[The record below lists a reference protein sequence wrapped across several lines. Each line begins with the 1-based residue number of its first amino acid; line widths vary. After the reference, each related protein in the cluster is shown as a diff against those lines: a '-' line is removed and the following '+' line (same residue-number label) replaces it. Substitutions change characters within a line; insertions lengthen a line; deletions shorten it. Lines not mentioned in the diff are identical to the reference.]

1 MSSPN
6 EDHQPPR
13 PSAGAHADS
22 QPRLNEQTEDYHYLQ
37 DGTKEG
43 FLLVPADFDEYQ
55 EGQDPQRFFT
65 RAPQNYHP
73 LRKRYITA
81 LPGLEPCMA
90 SRHASVEPILT
101 LLSNAALKG
110 LRAETGSLGVVEDTA
125 GEEQVQAQMLPLS

>member
-1 MSSPN
+1 MLIPN
-6 EDHQPPR
+6 TD
-13 PSAGAHADS
+13 
-22 QPRLNEQTEDYHYLQ
+22 LNEQDSHYLQ

-43 FLLVPADFDEYQ
+43 FLLVPADSDEYQ

-65 RAPQNYHP
+65 CAPQNYHP

-81 LPGLEPCMA
+81 FPGLEPSMA

-110 LRAETGSLGVVEDTA
+110 QRSI
-125 GEEQVQAQMLPLS
+125 